1 MNQMN
6 LTPIDWHQIA
16 NDKIKYKEYKVVK
29 LNWKLDNTGLYQK
42 TIKKIKKKI
51 AWCDLHIVRLNGTTI
66 LKNGEISQD
75 VHPEHRNLTNKLF
88 NPKIP
93 QKELDASMQQ
103 TYRTIMKTSPLESQ
117 ATFYLVEKRIENSEL
132 KW

>member
-1 MNQMN
+1 M
-6 LTPIDWHQIA
+6 
-16 NDKIKYKEYKVVK
+16 
-29 LNWKLDNTGLYQK
+29 
-42 TIKKIKKKI
+42 
-51 AWCDLHIVRLNGTTI
+51 NGTTI

-75 VHPEHRNLTNKLF
+75 ARSEHRNLTNKLF

-103 TYRTIMKTSPLESQ
+103 TYRAIIKTALLESRE
-117 ATFYLVEKRIENSEL
+117 TFYLVEKSIENSDL

>member
-1 MNQMN
+1 MN

-16 NDKIKYKEYKVVK
+16 NDKIKYKKYKVVK

-42 TIKKIKKKI
+42 TINKKKI

-66 LKNGEISQD
+66 LKNSEISQY
-75 VHPEHRNLTNKLF
+75 VHSEHRNLTNKLF
-88 NPKIP
+88 NLKIP

-103 TYRTIMKTSPLESQ
+103 TYRAIMKTSLLESRE
-117 ATFYLVEKRIENSEL
+117 TFYFVEKSIENSEL